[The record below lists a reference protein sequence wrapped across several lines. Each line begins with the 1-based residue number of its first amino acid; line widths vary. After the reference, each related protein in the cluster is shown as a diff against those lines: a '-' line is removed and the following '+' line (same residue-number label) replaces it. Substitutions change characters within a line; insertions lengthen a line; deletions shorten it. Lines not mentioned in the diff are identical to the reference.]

1 MRCRKLVPIVLLLI
15 GVLSLTTSCLDTNS
29 SPVAA
34 FTRNPS
40 SGTAPLVVS
49 FNASSSYDSDG
60 SIVSYEWDFRDGHS
74 GVGGTPTHTFNSAGT
89 YSVRLTVT
97 DNGGARN
104 FTNRSITVTAP
115 PQVEYRVTAEQ
126 LYNEFDANEVA
137 GDLKYKGKLI
147 AVTGY
152 VNDIDSS
159 FGISVVLVG
168 SPGDW
173 FGVRGYFPE
182 SEAATVAQL
191 REGDSVTIIGECTG
205 MLMFNVGLEDCH
217 VE

>member
-1 MRCRKLVPIVLLLI
+1 MKGRLTGAMLLLGIVLL
-15 GVLSLTTSCLDTNS
+15 VLLTGCGNL
-29 SPVAA
+29 SPVAS
-34 FTRNPS
+34 FTRTPS
-40 SGTAPLVVS
+40 SGEAPLSVS

-60 SIVSYEWDFRDGHS
+60 TIANYEWSFGDGYS
-74 GVGGTPTHTFNSAGT
+74 GAGETTTHTFNSAGT
-89 YSVRLTVT
+89 YSATLTVT

-104 FTNRSITVTAP
+104 STSHSITVTAA

-126 LYNEFDANEVA
+126 LYSEFDTNAVA

-152 VNDIDSS
+152 VDEIDST

-168 SPGDW
+168 SPGGW

-182 SEAATVAQL
+182 SEAAAVAQL
-191 REGDSVTIIGECTG
+191 REGDYATIVGECTG
-205 MLMFNVGLEDCH
+205 MLMFNVGLEDCY